1 MRQIGEHAVVLG
13 AGMAGLLAA
22 RVLSEAYRRVTII
35 ERDPLPRSA
44 EPARSA
50 EPRRGVPQGRHAHLL
65 IPGGAQVVNQ
75 LFKGLFDD
83 LSAAGVPVIRD
94 FAEFRFSPGGGHP
107 LRLRGPTDDPFISQ
121 ASRPCLEQHLRA
133 RVRALPT
140 VELIDRCDVVDL
152 TTVADRSR
160 VTGVRV
166 SRPAVGDG
174 AETLDADLVVDAT
187 GRGSR
192 APAWLATLGYG
203 QPRQEQHTIGLK
215 YVTRH
220 LRLRPEALGAK
231 VVGIGALPRRP
242 TGLVLFAQED
252 DRWILTVFGYEG
264 HHPPHDPDGLLDT
277 VEATAPA
284 DVFTAIRDAEPVGE
298 ITTYRFPANLRRRY
312 DRLRRFPAGLLVI
325 GDAICST
332 NPAYALG
339 MSTAALQAAALR
351 DMLAD
356 GDRDLARRFFRAAAE
371 PTNRAWQAVV
381 SGDSAMP
388 QVKDP
393 RPLPARVIDRYAAR
407 VLRAA
412 ERDPVVAMRFFRVAS
427 LQDPPTRL
435 FRPATALRVL
445 RQNLRRAQAPAG
457 DAVTAGMGMPRP
469 R

>member
-1 MRQIGEHAVVLG
+1 
-13 AGMAGLLAA
+13 
-22 RVLSEAYRRVTII
+22 
-35 ERDPLPRSA
+35 
-44 EPARSA
+44 
-50 EPRRGVPQGRHAHLL
+50 
-65 IPGGAQVVNQ
+65 
-75 LFKGLFDD
+75 
-83 LSAAGVPVIRD
+83 
-94 FAEFRFSPGGGHP
+94 
-107 LRLRGPTDDPFISQ
+107 
-121 ASRPCLEQHLRA
+121 
-133 RVRALPT
+133 
-140 VELIDRCDVVDL
+140 
-152 TTVADRSR
+152 
-160 VTGVRV
+160 
-166 SRPAVGDG
+166 
-174 AETLDADLVVDAT
+174 
-187 GRGSR
+187 
-192 APAWLATLGYG
+192 
-203 QPRQEQHTIGLK
+203 
-215 YVTRH
+215 
-220 LRLRPEALGAK
+220 